1 MQKNTKKRIGR
12 VIPFE
17 RDGSFFLRRGSER
30 LERNDLIEA
39 ISYYHQAYRRDPEN
53 VEIQLAIAEVLT
65 EMHRY
70 EESNRMLFP
79 LLSRSESPAECF
91 FGIACNFLGLQE
103 FSHAHD
109 SLESY
114 LALDPDGEYV
124 ADALD
129 MLDVIEDESMLYS
142 MPGVQPPEE
151 RDALNACA
159 RGRQLLENGRMDEAV
174 KLLNAAAKKHKEF
187 LFVRSNLA
195 LAYFCKRDFKHAMES
210 IRSVLEEAPNDVQ
223 AHCNLLLFLHAAKD
237 DAGVAREMEFL
248 LASNTQDPQD
258 WNRMAVV
265 FMELGRMQEALS
277 VLKKLQITFPYD
289 EGTLH
294 RMAVCR
300 YHLGQ
305 YRQAQTCYDRLL
317 KIDPQ
322 DSIASYY
329 RRICHRA
336 VEGKPENIDWLYHY
350 QVPYLEVLRRIR
362 QINEASRQPNEGLKE
377 RWITDETFRTL
388 FVWSLRLPEPSAK
401 RAVLALIAG
410 FGDREAERVLRRF
423 QLDQLQPDSVKQDVF
438 AMLKHMNAQEPYIA
452 YIDGRLVQSR
462 VSVRTFDKGK
472 RLPAPYQRALELC
485 MANMQG
491 ERSSDCIMEAAELF
505 SKYMKNAGDLP
516 QLKEQQVHALAAAL
530 EYIACRNRS
539 EDVTKSQL
547 TAAYGISMVRL
558 NNALSKLLRVL
569 DE

>member
-1 MQKNTKKRIGR
+1 MQKNNKPRIGR

-17 RDGSFFLRRGSER
+17 RDGAFFLRRGSER
-30 LERNDLIEA
+30 LDRNDLIEA

-70 EESNRMLFP
+70 EESNSLLFP
-79 LLSRSESPAECF
+79 LLSREESPAECF

-114 LALDPDGEYV
+114 LALDPDGDYV

-129 MLDVIEDESMLYS
+129 MLDVIEDEGMLYS

-159 RGRQLLENGRMDEAV
+159 RGRQLLENGRIDEAV
-174 KLLNAAAKKHKEF
+174 KLLNDAAKKHRD
-187 LFVRSNLA
+187 LPFVKSNLA

-237 DAGVAREMEFL
+237 EAGVAREMEFL
-248 LASNTQDPQD
+248 LSSNTQDPQD

-265 FMELGRMQEALS
+265 FMELRRMHEALT

-294 RMAVCR
+294 RMGVCR

-305 YRQAQTCYDRLL
+305 YRQAQACYDRLL
-317 KIDPQ
+317 KINPQ
-322 DSIASYY
+322 DTVAAYY

-336 VEGKPENIDWLYHY
+336 IEGTPENIEWLYHY
-350 QVPYLEVLRRIR
+350 QVPYLEVLRRVR
-362 QINEASRQPNEGLKE
+362 LINEASRQPHDALKE
-377 RWITDETFRTL
+377 RWSTDESFRTL
-388 FVWSLRLPEPSAK
+388 FAWSLKLPDPAAK
-401 RAVLALIAG
+401 RAVLAMIAG
-410 FGDREAERVLRRF
+410 FGDREAERVLRSF

-438 AMLKHMNAQEPYIA
+438 AMLKHMNAPEPYIA
-452 YIDGRLVQSR
+452 YIGGRLVQSR
-462 VSVRTFDKGK
+462 VSVRAFEKGK

-485 MANMQG
+485 MSNMQG
-491 ERSSDCIMEAAELF
+491 ERSSECMMEAAELF
-505 SKYMKNAGDLP
+505 SKYMKNAAGLP

-530 EYIACRNRS
+530 EYISCRNRA

-558 NNALSKLLRVL
+558 NNAISKLLRGL
-569 DE
+569 EE